1 MNGFL
6 GQLAALTLH
15 QIEALPPRLPGRFEA
30 GSAEPVELD
39 PFDSPAES
47 AAPIAIQAPAVRE
60 SMPTPPNSAAKSE
73 GFAGRGTTNLDPPFF
88 RQPQTPSEK
97 PAVQALLMPVPP
109 TIPPTSSH
117 RETPVEPSTP
127 AGADALAPAV
137 DREITRIEER
147 VMTLTQRE
155 RLVSRDATPVV
166 EAAGRHR
173 QPEPE
178 AIKSMNSLAAKSE
191 PIVPALT
198 GFPESLTRQPREF
211 QAESAPMPTIQV
223 TIGRIEIRATQISD
237 KAAAKPRPAAA
248 TLSLDDYLKQRDGGR
263 S

>member
-39 PFDSPAES
+39 SFDSPAES

-73 GFAGRGTTNLDPPFF
+73 GSAGRGTANLDPPFF
-88 RQPQTPSEK
+88 RQPQTPSEQ
-97 PAVQALLMPVPP
+97 PAGQALLTPIP
-109 TIPPTSSH
+109 TATPLSASR
-117 RETPVEPSTP
+117 RESPVEPRMS
-127 AGADALAPAV
+127 ARADAVAPAV

-147 VMTLTQRE
+147 VTTLTQRE
-155 RLVSRDATPVV
+155 HLVSRDATPVI

-178 AIKSMNSLAAKSE
+178 AIKPMNSLVAKSE

-198 GFPESLTRQPREF
+198 GFPDSLTRQPREF
-211 QAESAPMPTIQV
+211 QAESPQPPTIQV

-237 KAAAKPRPAAA
+237 KAAAKPRPAQA

-263 S
+263 P